1 MIIGSK
7 QMREDGTFDTR
18 CNEDVDFCGGLPIH
32 EGEDFTC
39 TYCGD
44 AWKDGLTQ
52 NERYER
58 DNNVKHCDHCL
69 SYQPPFNGDRCAL
82 CVAETPAPFNL
93 LAPTD
98 DEMAVLETNMG
109 GAEATKRGAL
119 EAAFISTE
127 HAARYFRPESLTL
140 RADVDPAAYS
150 SAIRNADD
158 TAREEGFIRLT
169 PPWFKCLDWSY
180 EMMRVENET
189 ARERAEFYAAQDAE
203 QREADHAEALEIEAS
218 MPRLSLADIPC
229 DYPSA
234 GCRRPAIFKACSTKT
249 PGVVYTCTEHSRVW
263 LSLVDIRPLV
273 EAEAEAE
280 APHMEIG
287 PRTHVE
293 NYRVTPSVEIGPRY
307 DVESYRLRGCDHVRS
322 HSRKINGKTYDF
334 SRTTWADGSK
344 TVRAWEGGTTNV
356 LHRWHG

>member
-1 MIIGSK
+1 MRGKIMNYGIDTTQPAQLTPNIPGVLKSDGYVHAVSAHHYVYDNEFEVAGTLYVWIGCSTLIK
-7 QMREDGTFDTR
+7 DTVRTGENHWDAIKRVVATWKREQ
-18 CNEDVDFCGGLPIH
+18 CE
-32 EGEDFTC
+32 
-39 TYCGD
+39 
-44 AWKDGLTQ
+44 A
-52 NERYER
+52 
-58 DNNVKHCDHCL
+58 DHAE
-69 SYQPPFNGDRCAL
+69 AL
-82 CVAETPAPFNL
+82 EINAPAPFNL

-140 RADVDPAAYS
+140 RADIDPAAYS

-203 QREADHAEALEIEAS
+203 
-218 MPRLSLADIPC
+218 
-229 DYPSA
+229 
-234 GCRRPAIFKACSTKT
+234 
-249 PGVVYTCTEHSRVW
+249 
-263 LSLVDIRPLV
+263 
-273 EAEAEAE
+273 AEAEAIE
-280 APHMEIG
+280 PRMEIG
-287 PRTHVE
+287 PRANVE
-293 NYRVTPSVEIGPRY
+293 NYRVTPSVEIGSRY

-334 SRTTWADGSK
+334 SLTTWADGSK
-344 TVRAWEGGTTNV
+344 TVRVWEGGTTNV